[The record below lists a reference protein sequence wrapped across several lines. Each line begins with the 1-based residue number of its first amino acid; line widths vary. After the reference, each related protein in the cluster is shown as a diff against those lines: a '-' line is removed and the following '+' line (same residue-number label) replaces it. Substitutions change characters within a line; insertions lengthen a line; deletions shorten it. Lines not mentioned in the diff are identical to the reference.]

1 MDLFI
6 RIEVL
11 LFHTKLWM
19 SYLYTWAT
27 YTHHPLSQTQW
38 QRDKSQT
45 QWQRDKERKR
55 ERESK
60 REGKQKKAQRI
71 FNLFTLLSSTDWRNA
86 ELAGFGGYSKACTI
100 RHPATAV
107 ALLRC
112 IHLHKISLHFSFF
125 MLLVHILWWND
136 LSINQITQLLSKL
149 NRTKTQKRF
158 WSTSQILVYE
168 RERIRIVITLS

>member
-38 QRDKSQT
+38 QRDK
-45 QWQRDKERKR
+45 ERKR
-55 ERESK
+55 ERESQ
-60 REGKQKKAQRI
+60 REKVSKKKAQRI